1 MPGHVELQNTPPV
14 VSDDKETIKDAKRE
28 RRHCEE
34 IHCSNRFTM
43 IFQKRHPS
51 LRRLGISRSL
61 SHPAQHRTLRD
72 IETKHFELAM
82 NPWRSPSFVFG
93 NHAKDELA
101 QFLVH
106 AFSSPT
112 LAMPGEPGPIELEA
126 SSMPANNS
134 LGLNEDQSSVPSRP
148 EAPQHNPEE
157 SVGIGK
163 PWARAMSREDQNLLP
178 QGQVL

>member
-1 MPGHVELQNTPPV
+1 
-14 VSDDKETIKDAKRE
+14 
-28 RRHCEE
+28 
-34 IHCSNRFTM
+34 M

-106 AFSSPT
+106 AFSSRT
-112 LAMPGEPGPIELEA
+112 IAMPGEPGPIELEA